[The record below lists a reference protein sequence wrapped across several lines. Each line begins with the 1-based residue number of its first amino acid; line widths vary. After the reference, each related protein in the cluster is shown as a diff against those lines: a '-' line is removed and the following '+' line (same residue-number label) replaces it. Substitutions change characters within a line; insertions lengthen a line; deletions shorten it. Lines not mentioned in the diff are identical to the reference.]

1 MSALKGTD
9 SGPLGYCWR
18 TSISIVT
25 NRPNAPH
32 RAVKDEDL
40 YGTTGETGARF
51 TAALGNQLESCIDT
65 R

>member
-1 MSALKGTD
+1 MLI
-9 SGPLGYCWR
+9 PNNL
-18 TSISIVT
+18 ISIVT

-40 YGTTGETGARF
+40 YGTTGETGVRF

>member
-40 YGTTGETGARF
+40 YGTTGETGAFMYEGIRKPIGE
-51 TAALGNQLESCIDT
+51 LY
-65 R
+65 

>member
-1 MSALKGTD
+1 VLACE
-9 SGPLGYCWR
+9 PP
-18 TSISIVT
+18 ISIVT

-40 YGTTGETGARF
+40 YGTTGETCSVKPI
-51 TAALGNQLESCIDT
+51 GNQSESCIDT